1 MIKVALV
8 DDHQLIRTGLRSL
21 LDSDPGLHVIAEA
34 SNGAEALEVL
44 AAERADVVLMDP
56 SMPVMDG
63 VEATARLRESQPG
76 VRVVVLT
83 SFSDR
88 ARVQEAIGAGAIGYL
103 LKDCEPSELVNAVH
117 AAAAGHVPLDPRVA
131 GALLP
136 TGESTNKGLSPR
148 ELDVLKLVSQGLAN
162 KQIARA
168 LGITERT
175 VKTHVGNIFREIG
188 VTDRTSAAMW
198 ARDHLS

>member
-44 AAERADVVLMDP
+44 AAERADVVLMDL

-88 ARVQEAIGAGAIGYL
+88 ARVQEAIGA
-103 LKDCEPSELVNAVH
+103 
-117 AAAAGHVPLDPRVA
+117 
-131 GALLP
+131 
-136 TGESTNKGLSPR
+136 
-148 ELDVLKLVSQGLAN
+148 
-162 KQIARA
+162 
-168 LGITERT
+168 
-175 VKTHVGNIFREIG
+175 
-188 VTDRTSAAMW
+188 
-198 ARDHLS
+198 